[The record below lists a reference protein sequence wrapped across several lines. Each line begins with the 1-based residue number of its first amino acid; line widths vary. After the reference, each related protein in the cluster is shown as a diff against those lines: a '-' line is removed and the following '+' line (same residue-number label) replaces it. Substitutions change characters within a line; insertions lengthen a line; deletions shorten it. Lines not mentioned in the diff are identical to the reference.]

1 MFFSIEVMELQRSP
15 THEEITVSRDEA
27 MLRALRLPE
36 PQATEAI
43 RAVVANEVK
52 TRFPVIYGTGWGE
65 GNKMSSRPVGF
76 GWGFQ

>member
-1 MFFSIEVMELQRSP
+1 MEVQRSP
-15 THEEITVSRDEA
+15 THEEMTASRDEA

-43 RAVVANEVK
+43 RALVADEVK
-52 TRFPVIYGTGWGE
+52 TRFPVIYGTGWCD
-65 GNKMSSRPVGF
+65 GNNMSSRPIGF